1 MVLTTKLEMTQA
13 LLKLGESSS
22 DFRITTST
30 DSDLLL
36 EQKIVD
42 AKFYGVASEE
52 KLKKMYQAKIWINDE
67 SKEVKY
73 QEILSDRSSV
83 MGVLPTPQLQVE
95 KSIWKGKV
103 LFKKE
108 KGVGFGFK
116 KPLDPGS
123 FGKVYDYSFDTDKI
137 RQPIRQAVEN
147 AGWKFNQVILGQ

>member
-1 MVLTTKLEMTQA
+1 MTAKSELIQA
-13 LLKLGESSS
+13 LLKLGENSS
-22 DFRITTST
+22 DFKITTST

-52 KLKKMYQAKIWINDE
+52 KLKKVYRAKIWIDDGR
-67 SKEVKY
+67 KEVKY

-83 MGVLPTPQLQVE
+83 VGVLPTPQLQVE

-123 FGKVYDYSFDTDKI
+123 FGKAYDFSFDTEKI
-137 RQPIRQAVEN
+137 RRPIRQVVEN